1 MRRFPAILAALF
13 LLLAAPALAEL
24 DFRWDP
30 LPELPAP
37 RSNGALV
44 ALDGNLY
51 FLGGNG
57 PEGPSAACWR
67 LGPGGAWSAIADL
80 PLPRATHG
88 AAVAGGRIFVVGG
101 LGEDGQPLDRVDLYD
116 PATGRWHSGPALTRP
131 RSRLALVSLRGALV
145 AAGGAEPGVPASRRV
160 EILEPG
166 ATSWSKGPSLPLGLN
181 RLGAAALDG
190 TLVVAGGET
199 RQGEASARV
208 FRLQVASPGGGRTP
222 CWSAGWQEA
231 PPLRQA
237 RKNFAM
243 ATLGR
248 RIVVAGGWVRPG
260 LFLASVE
267 EGDGLGGWSELPPLS
282 RARDGLRAA
291 CLDGRILLAGGHDRV
306 PRAEVGQGAWHTP
319 KSAWR
324 VDRRLGFHL
333 AWHDERERSGTP
345 ARPLLSEPWKADITN
360 IAMTGL
366 RDLGF
371 PIRHPAPEGL
381 NFYLKFFECPAG
393 VDPLVS
399 AGRALS
405 PLLVPQMAGSSQI
418 QEVLAQPGGVVIK
431 KAVVAP
437 AGDPFSPEHPFPPCL
452 VPTGAGAQD
461 EFDQR
466 TPFTS
471 LYVQGDGTSSRTLA
485 GTPAQGS
492 ADGVLAFH
500 TELLELLAATWTEV
514 EGPDPSRFRTFQDR
528 SQPGRTVLVRV
539 PLAPLVFQDY
549 RSLPMPEDPDR
560 VFLTGLL
567 LVYRDV
573 YAGEP
578 GPATLL
584 DSRVLE
590 VGSVVRL

>member
-1 MRRFPAILAALF
+1 MRRFTALLAALF
-13 LLLAAPALAEL
+13 LFLATPALAGL

-30 LPELPAP
+30 LPPLPVP

-44 ALDGNLY
+44 ALDGDLY

-67 LGPGGAWSAIADL
+67 LQPGGAWSAIADL
-80 PLPRATHG
+80 PLPRSTHG
-88 AAVAGGRIFVVGG
+88 AAVAGGRILVVGG
-101 LGEDGQPLDRVDLYD
+101 LGEDGQPLDRVDSYD
-116 PATGRWHSGPALTRP
+116 PATGRWQSGPALTRP
-131 RSRLALVSLRGALV
+131 RSRLAVACLQGVLV
-145 AAGGAEPGVPASRRV
+145 AAGGTEPGVPASSRV
-160 EILEPG
+160 EILESG
-166 ATSWSKGPSLPLGLN
+166 AASWRTGPSLPLGLN
-181 RLGAAALDG
+181 RLGAAALG
-190 TLVVAGGET
+190 ETLVVAGGET

-208 FRLQVASPGGGRTP
+208 FRLQWASPGQDRSP
-222 CWSAGWQEA
+222 SWSACWQEA

-243 ATLGR
+243 AALGR
-248 RIVVAGGWVRPG
+248 RIVVAGGWVRPEV
-260 LFLASVE
+260 FLASVE
-267 EGDGLGGWSELPPLS
+267 QGDGLGAWSGLPPLS
-282 RARDGLRAA
+282 EARDGLRAA
-291 CLDGRILLAGGHDRV
+291 CLEGRILLAGGHDRV
-306 PRAEVGQGAWHTP
+306 PRAEVDQGAWKTRM
-319 KSAWR
+319 SAWR

-345 ARPLLSEPWKADITN
+345 ARALLSAPWKADITN
-360 IAMTGL
+360 IPVTGL

-371 PIRHPAPEGL
+371 PIRQAAPEGL

-399 AGRALS
+399 ARRALS
-405 PLLVPQMAGSSQI
+405 PLLVPQMAGFSQI
-418 QEVLAQPGGVVIK
+418 REVLAQPGGILIK

-461 EFDQR
+461 EFDLR
-466 TPFTS
+466 IPFTS
-471 LYVQGDGTSSRTLA
+471 LYVQGDGSSCRTLA

-500 TELLELLAATWTEV
+500 AELLELLAATWTEV

-528 SQPGRTVLVRV
+528 SQPGSTVLVRV
-539 PLAPLVFQDY
+539 PLVPLVFQDY
-549 RSLPMPEDPDR
+549 RSLPMPEDPER

-578 GPATLL
+578 GRAKLL

>member
-1 MRRFPAILAALF
+1 MRRFRVFLAALF
-13 LLLAAPALAEL
+13 LLLAAPALAEV
-24 DFRWDP
+24 DFRWDA
-30 LPELPAP
+30 LPQLPAA

-57 PEGPSAACWR
+57 AEGPSAACWR
-67 LGPGGAWSAIADL
+67 LQPGGAWSAIADL
-80 PLPRATHG
+80 PVPRSTHG

-101 LGEDGQPLDRVDLYD
+101 LGRDGQPLDRVDLYD
-116 PATGRWHSGPALTRP
+116 PATGRWRSGPPLTRP
-131 RSRLALVSLRGALV
+131 RSRLALASLQGVLV
-145 AAGGAEPGVPASRRV
+145 AAGGAEPGVPASSRV

-166 ATSWSKGPSLPLGLN
+166 AASWRRGPSLPLGLN
-181 RLGAAALDG
+181 RLGVAALG
-190 TLVVAGGET
+190 QTLVVAGGET

-208 FRLQVASPGGGRTP
+208 FRLQFASPSEGRP
-222 CWSAGWQEA
+222 PSWSACWQEA

-260 LFLASVE
+260 VFLASAE
-267 EGDGLGGWSELPPLS
+267 EGDGLGDWSELAPLS
-282 RARDGLRAA
+282 EARDGLRAA
-291 CLDGRILLAGGHDRV
+291 CLEGRILLAGGHGRV
-306 PRAEVGQGAWHTP
+306 PRSEVDQGAWNTLN
-319 KSAWR
+319 SAWR
-324 VDRRLGFHL
+324 VDRRLGFQL
-333 AWHDERERSGTP
+333 AWHDERQRSGTP
-345 ARPLLSEPWKADITN
+345 ARALLSAPWKADITN
-360 IAMTGL
+360 IALSGL
-366 RDLGF
+366 QDLGF
-371 PIRHPAPEGL
+371 PIRQAAPEGL

-399 AGRALS
+399 ARRALS
-405 PLLVPQMAGSSQI
+405 PLLVPQMAGFSQI
-418 QEVLAQPGGVVIK
+418 QEVLARPGGVVIK
-431 KAVVAP
+431 KGVVAP

-452 VPTGAGAQD
+452 VPTGAAGQE
-461 EFDQR
+461 EFDLR

-471 LYVQGDGTSSRTLA
+471 LYVQGDGSSPRTLA
-485 GTPAQGS
+485 GTPAEGS

-500 TELLELLAATWTEV
+500 AELLELLAATWAEV

-539 PLAPLVFQDY
+539 PLAPLVFQDF
-549 RSLPMPEDPDR
+549 RSLPMPEDPER

-578 GPATLL
+578 GVTTLL
-584 DSRVLE
+584 DSRALE

>member
-37 RSNGALV
+37 RSNGGLV
-44 ALDGNLY
+44 ALDGDLY

-67 LGPGGAWSAIADL
+67 LEPGGAWIPIADL
-80 PLPRATHG
+80 PAPRSTHG
-88 AAVAGGRIFVVGG
+88 VAVAGGRIFVVGG
-101 LGEDGQPLDRVDLYD
+101 LGEEGQPLDRVDFYD
-116 PATGRWHSGPALTRP
+116 PAVGRWQSGPALTRP
-131 RSRLALVSLRGALV
+131 RSRLALASLHGVLV
-145 AAGGAEPGVPASRRV
+145 AAGGAEPGVPASSRV

-166 ATSWSKGPSLPLGLN
+166 AASWRTGPSLPLGLN
-181 RLGAAALDG
+181 RLGAAVLGG

-199 RQGEASARV
+199 RQGEPSARV
-208 FRLQVASPGGGRTP
+208 FRLQWASPGEGRSP
-222 CWSAGWQEA
+222 SWSACWQEA

-243 ATLGR
+243 APLGR

-260 LFLASVE
+260 VFLASVE
-267 EGDGLGGWSELPPLS
+267 EGDGLGDWSELAPLS
-282 RARDGLRAA
+282 EARDGLRAA
-291 CLDGRILLAGGHDRV
+291 CLEGRILLAGGHDRV
-306 PRAEVGQGAWHTP
+306 PRAEVEQGAWRTRS
-319 KSAWR
+319 SAWR

-333 AWHDERERSGTP
+333 AWHDERERPGTP
-345 ARPLLSEPWKADITN
+345 ARALLSPPWKADITN
-360 IAMTGL
+360 IAMSGL

-371 PIRHPAPEGL
+371 PIRHAVPEGL

-399 AGRALS
+399 ARRALS
-405 PLLVPQMAGSSQI
+405 PLLVPQMAGFSEI
-418 QEVLAQPGGVVIK
+418 REVLAQPGGVVIK
-431 KAVVAP
+431 KGVVAP

-452 VPTGAGAQD
+452 VPSGAGGQD
-461 EFDQR
+461 EFDLR

-471 LYVQGDGTSSRTLA
+471 LYVQGDGSTSRTLA
-485 GTPAQGS
+485 GTPAEGS

-500 TELLELLAATWTEV
+500 AELLELLAATWTEV

-528 SQPGRTVLVRV
+528 SQPGRTVLVRI
-539 PLAPLVFQDY
+539 PLAPLVFQDF
-549 RSLPMPEDPDR
+549 RSLPMPEDPER

-573 YAGEP
+573 YAGQP
-578 GPATLL
+578 GSENLL
-584 DSRVLE
+584 DSRLLE